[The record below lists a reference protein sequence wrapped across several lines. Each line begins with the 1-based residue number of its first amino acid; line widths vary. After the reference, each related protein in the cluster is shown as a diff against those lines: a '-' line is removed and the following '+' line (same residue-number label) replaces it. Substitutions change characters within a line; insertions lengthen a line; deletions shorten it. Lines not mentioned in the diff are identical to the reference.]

1 MVIGFFFTVSKK
13 LKAKKTQATKKLK
26 HFFGQKLKLP
36 EDFSK
41 FAAKNSSYR
50 RIFQNLRQKTASN
63 RQFNCQKSLV
73 NYVFWC
79 KIDFKHQNLTILP
92 KKSINFCKTQHISK
106 KLKQIPKKL
115 KQILKKTQGIW
126 LKAQCTRGKSLLH
139 PLKKRENKKPDL
151 TLFFSCD

>member
-1 MVIGFFFTVSKK
+1 MPKLPVGLRQAFFTVSKK

-50 RIFQNLRQKTASN
+50 RIFQNLRPKTASN

-106 KLKQIPKKL
+106 KTQANTKKLKQFPKKL
-115 KQILKKTQGIW
+115 KQITKKLNVPEENASPLLQKSVK
-126 LKAQCTRGKSLLH
+126 KA
-139 PLKKRENKKPDL
+139 
-151 TLFFSCD
+151 

>member
-1 MVIGFFFTVSKK
+1 MFIKVSQAFFFTVSKK

-50 RIFQNLRQKTASN
+50 RIFQNFRPKTPSN
-63 RQFNCQKSLV
+63 RQFNCPKSLV

-79 KIDFKHQNLTILP
+79 KIDFKHQKTLNLTILP

-106 KLKQIPKKL
+106 KNSSKSQKTQANP
-115 KQILKKTQGIW
+115 KKTQ
-126 LKAQCTRGKSLLH
+126 CTGGKSLFD
-139 PLKKRENKKPDL
+139 PPKTREKKKPDI
-151 TLFFSCD
+151 TLP